1 MGRHW
6 LKYIAVSC
14 AILIVIV
21 LSILGTNF
29 YQLFYQPMLAEKSQ
43 PIIFNVDKAMTASSF
58 VRTLKA
64 KQLIRSERFVLAL
77 IRLQGLSHQLKAG
90 VYQIRGGESAQQFLN
105 RVADG
110 DVLKQSFSI
119 IEGTT
124 KAQIAANLERAP
136 YLNYQA
142 TDWQVVVGNL
152 SSAEGLLL
160 ADTYSYNAGSL
171 SKNVLEMAHAN
182 LQNYLDYSWQHRTP
196 GLPYKT
202 PYEMLIAASILEKEA
217 AKPQEKR
224 LISGVIVNR
233 LRKNMPLQMDPTVIY
248 ALGST
253 YTGKL
258 TKDDLHIDSPYN
270 SYRYRGLPPT
280 PIAMVGKDAIDA
292 AAHPEL
298 TDYLYF
304 VAVGDGSHH
313 FSVTYEQQMQAVARY
328 RKIDKENKNP
338 ISPPHPS
345 PLPRGARGL

>member
-21 LSILGTNF
+21 LSILGTRL
-29 YQLFYQPMLAEKSQ
+29 YQLLYQPMLFAKSES
-43 PIIFNVDKAMTASSF
+43 IIFTVDKAMSASSF
-58 VRTLKA
+58 VRVLKT
-64 KQLIRSERFVLAL
+64 KRLIQSERLFLAL

-90 VYQIRGGESAQQFLN
+90 VYQIRDGESAQQFLN

-136 YLNYQA
+136 YLKYQA
-142 TDWQVVVGNL
+142 TDWQVVGNL

-160 ADTYSYNAGSL
+160 ADTYYYNAGSL
-171 SKNVLEMAHAN
+171 SKNVLELAHTN
-182 LQNYLDYSWQHRTP
+182 LEQYLEYSWQHRTP

-202 PYEMLIAASILEKEA
+202 SYEMLIAASILEKEA
-217 AKPQEKR
+217 AKPLEKR

-233 LRKNMPLQMDPTVIY
+233 LHKNMPLQMDPTVIY

-328 RKIDKENKNP
+328 RKIDKEK
-338 ISPPHPS
+338 
-345 PLPRGARGL
+345 